1 MGAAR
6 SRTWHVFAA
15 LVPVMPRRV
24 HRPAGDPTRRAAVRL
39 GLGPA
44 GGVGFAWLCCLV
56 AGAALGA
63 DRADPL
69 GYPASVGDDSGA
81 AAARGGANEAVAP
94 PAEPAPPPAVS
105 RRSEQRR
112 VDEPQV
118 PGGLDPWRVPD
129 FAKDPGGLLT
139 WWQEPVPASPCD
151 VNLVD
156 PAWMGPGELAYHL
169 SVNRCGCAR
178 DHTRVFRTEL
188 PGRLWVDAEYLLWAT
203 SAQALP
209 PLVTASPLATPAAAV
224 GVRGAPGTVV
234 LFGGDDATGPMR
246 SGGRLTA
253 GFWFDPTQHQGVAAG
268 WFGLTAASS
277 TTALRSTGGTPWLA
291 RPYVDAVGGQQAA
304 LVVPPPLDVPADPA
318 LLAQAISAT
327 QTTSFSG
334 VDVRYLHAI
343 SCDRFHRRYLLGGWR
358 FFMLDDALGV
368 RDVAVVSTGTPGG
381 LPRERVD
388 AVDTFRSLTQ
398 FNGAEFGLVERWWRE
413 RASLQV
419 IGTVALGGSSIG
431 TSIGGSTVAA
441 ETTGTP
447 GDTTTVVTGR
457 LPGGLL
463 ALPTNAGS
471 YDTTLFAAAGEV
483 GVAADYAL
491 WSQCRLSVGYTFLWL
506 TTVGRAAG
514 QVDSAVNPSQLG
526 GGTLVGPA
534 SPAFRLRTT
543 GFWAQGVS
551 LGLEYQF

>member
-1 MGAAR
+1 MGGLR
-6 SRTWHVFAA
+6 SRHGHAA
-15 LVPVMPRRV
+15 CATTVTRCR
-24 HRPAGDPTRRAAVRL
+24 HRPAAAIGRPAARRVWSGGFGRSCLACLACVVASGALAAE
-39 GLGPA
+39 
-44 GGVGFAWLCCLV
+44 
-56 AGAALGA
+56 
-63 DRADPL
+63 RADPL
-69 GYPASVGDDSGA
+69 GYPASVGDEAPA
-81 AAARGGANEAVAP
+81 AADDRVAP
-94 PAEPAPPPAVS
+94 PADPAPPPAVS
-105 RRSEQRR
+105 RRSETRR

-118 PGGLDPWRVPD
+118 PAGLDPWRVPD
-129 FAKDPGGLLT
+129 FAKDAYGLLT
-139 WWQEPVPASPCD
+139 WWQEPAPASPCD
-151 VNLVD
+151 RDIVD

-169 SVNRCGCAR
+169 SSNRCGCAR
-178 DHTRVFRTEL
+178 DHTRAFRTEL
-188 PGRLWVDAEYLLWAT
+188 PGRLWVDVEYLLWAT

-209 PLVTASPLATPAAAV
+209 PLITASPLGTPAAAV
-224 GVRGAPGTVV
+224 GVPGAPGTVV

-246 SGGRLTA
+246 SGGRLTG

-268 WFGLTAASS
+268 WFGLTAASA
-277 TTALRSTGGTPWLA
+277 TTALTSTGGAPWLA
-291 RPYVDAVGGQQAA
+291 RPYVDAVGGQPAA

-318 LLAQAISAT
+318 LLSQAISAT

-343 SCDRFHRRYLLGGWR
+343 SCDRFHRRYLVGGWR
-358 FFMLDDALGV
+358 YLMLDDALGV
-368 RDVAVVSTGTPGG
+368 RDVAVISTGTPGG

-398 FNGAEFGLVERWWRE
+398 FNGAEFGIMERWWRE

-419 IGTVALGGSSIG
+419 IGTVALGGSTIG

-471 YDTTLFAAAGEV
+471 YDSALFAAAGEA

-506 TTVGRAAG
+506 TTVGRAAD
-514 QVDSAVNPSQLG
+514 QVDRVINPSQLG

-534 SPAFRLRTT
+534 SPTFRLRTT

-551 LGLEYQF
+551 IGLEYQF